1 MSDQWS
7 MVSQITLRPGFDS
20 STWTIW
26 KPVWQDFA
34 LDRLAERDSKLG
46 NKTDSK
52 KFRQICPVASL
63 LKGAAAFDV
72 KIQIELSK
80 NDKRVTKRTKTMDK
94 DRITLLYNNL

>member
-1 MSDQWS
+1 M
-7 MVSQITLRPGFDS
+7 
-20 STWTIW
+20 
-26 KPVWQDFA
+26 
-34 LDRLAERDSKLG
+34 AERDSKLG

-80 NDKRVTKRTKTMDK
+80 NDKRATKRTKTMDK
-94 DRITLLYNNL
+94 DRITLWATAVQLLIAVYMY